1 MEWFKHDTDAHDD
14 IKIRKLI
21 RMHGIQAYGL
31 YWYLVEL
38 FYGNNGEMPEANV
51 LDECMLA
58 GVQEDDCNDIM
69 NSFLDLELFDKD
81 EETDVWFNRRVLS
94 GISESN
100 TRREKMRELGRKGAE
115 KRYSAR
121 QADGIAHAKRTPSAR
136 YSEKREDKNRRDYNV
151 SKDYQEERQSIKKKS
166 KTDQTDIVC
175 PEPSENEGLK
185 ADDPVFLT
193 IISNKKEEVPVTES
207 FVKMLEETYPAVDV
221 RSELR
226 SMKAWCISNPS
237 NRKTRGGIKAFINN
251 WLKRDQDRIRRI
263 PQHNME
269 TIRNSNIEMSLTANG
284 SNPDAYK
291 NERFEDYD

>member
-81 EETDVWFNRRVLS
+81 EETDVWFNHRVLM

-100 TRREKMRELGRKGAE
+100 TRREKMRGLANSRWE
-115 KRYSAR
+115 KRTACATDATR
-121 QADGIAHAKRTPSAR
+121 MRTACDTQC
-136 YSEKREDKNRRDYNV
+136 EKREDKNRRDYNV
-151 SKDYQEERQSIKKKS
+151 SKDYQEECQSIKKKS
-166 KTDQTDIVC
+166 KTNQTDIVC

-237 NRKTRGGIKAFINN
+237 NRKTRGGMKAFINN

>member
-38 FYGNNGEMPEANV
+38 MYRNDGQMNRNNIE
-51 LDECMLA
+51 DECLLA
-58 GVQEDDCNDIM
+58 GMQEEDLPDLMD
-69 NSFLDLELFDKD
+69 SFLDLELF
-81 EETDVWFNRRVLS
+81 EEISGTRTWTNRRVIAGLA
-94 GISESN
+94 EAN
-100 TRREKMRELGRKGAE
+100 TLREKMRELGKRSGE
-115 KRYSAR
+115 KRQRIVNDTLTAR
-121 QADGIAHAKRTPSAR
+121 QRHVNGSLN
-136 YSEKREDKNRRDYNV
+136 EKREDKNRRDYNV
-151 SKDYQEERQSIKKKS
+151 SKDYQEECQSIKKKS

-237 NRKTRGGIKAFINN
+237 NRKTRGGMKAFINN